1 MESASYKEVYSDP
14 CQKSKMEH
22 SAKIVNG
29 YKLKVVSYKL

>member
-14 CQKSKMEH
+14 CQTSKMEH

-29 YKLKVVSYKL
+29 YKLKVVGYKL